1 MVCGHVV
8 HAGCWVLSPCLV
20 CHPQR
25 VDLMAATAVL
35 SAETVLGAEPVGQ
48 TPPEECSICLDPLSI
63 GGSIALRCGHRFHA
77 TCVSRLDGAQRRC
90 AMCRADGFPSQQS
103 LKDSVYAEN
112 MALRAMIEEMQ
123 VKERI
128 VMADMVAIV
137 DFVENET
144 VQRNDAVSKLDK
156 LSAIHATLQSENEL
170 LQSDSYFLR
179 DEVDLLREQQQSFVT
194 TAAQLAAIAS
204 ELVDES
210 AGLVAGLG
218 RLAMCVCRC
227 GGR

>member
-1 MVCGHVV
+1 
-8 HAGCWVLSPCLV
+8 
-20 CHPQR
+20 
-25 VDLMAATAVL
+25 
-35 SAETVLGAEPVGQ
+35 
-48 TPPEECSICLDPLSI
+48 
-63 GGSIALRCGHRFHA
+63 
-77 TCVSRLDGAQRRC
+77 
-90 AMCRADGFPSQQS
+90 MCRADGFPSQQS

-194 TAAQLAAIAS
+194 AAAQLAAIAS

-218 RLAMCVCRC
+218 RLAM
-227 GGR
+227 

>member
-1 MVCGHVV
+1 MMCGHVV

-35 SAETVLGAEPVGQ
+35 SAGAEPVAVLSAGAEPVGQ

-90 AMCRADGFPSQQS
+90 AMCRGGVDGFPSQQS

-194 TAAQLAAIAS
+194 AAAQLAAIAS

-218 RLAMCVCRC
+218 RLAM
-227 GGR
+227 